1 MTHQIQIDTR
11 KQVIGIILSILF
23 IIGGTTLLINPLI
36 LGEHPFKDEA
46 MFALSLTVVLIF
58 LALLIFL
65 IYKIVNKTIG
75 LIINEEGIQEQISA
89 LNVGLV
95 RWEEMSGFGI
105 KKQIGIPFIVI
116 YLKNREEFIERFSG
130 LKKTSIKKNAES
142 FGTPVAVSTVML
154 KMKKDELIQLF
165 KEEGAKRGLEFEN

>member
-1 MTHQIQIDTR
+1 MAHHIQIDTR
-11 KQVIGIILSILF
+11 KQIIGIIISILF
-23 IIGGTTLLINPLI
+23 IIGGTILLVNPLV

-46 MFALSLTVVLIF
+46 MFAISLTIVIIF

-65 IYKIVNKTIG
+65 IYKVVNKTIG
-75 LIINEEGIQEQISA
+75 LIINDEGIKEQISA
-89 LNVGLV
+89 LNVGMV
-95 RWEEMSGFGI
+95 RWEEISGFGV

-116 YLKNREEFIERFSG
+116 YLKNKEEFIERFSG
-130 LKKTSIKKNAES
+130 LKKSTIKKNAES

-165 KEEGAKRGLEFEN
+165 KEEGAKRGIEFEG